1 MLRKLALPLLLLS
14 LSGCFSASPG
24 GLQGAWRLEEEF
36 DGPTNFITQTL
47 EYTINGN
54 AITRILAQEIVLKA
68 TSERVTLRFEDGG
81 TFSVDTTVS
90 PARMDIGPL
99 EQRDYPTAVEFAIA
113 DAILGNSPGRTEFY
127 LSEPVGLTLQRRGLY
142 ARNGDQL
149 QFKFGTE
156 TTYPATLDPP
166 FLYTVNKVFR
176 LFP

>member
-1 MLRKLALPLLLLS
+1 MLRKLVLPLILLS

-24 GLQGAWRLEEEF
+24 GLQGAWCLVEEY
-36 DGPTNFITQTL
+36 DGPPNFITQTL

-54 AITRILAQEIVLKA
+54 AITRIVAQEILLK
-68 TSERVTLRFEDGG
+68 TTGERVTLRVEDGG

-99 EQRDYPTAVEFAIA
+99 ELRDYPTAVEFATA
-113 DAILGNSPGRTEFY
+113 DAILGNCPGCTELYFGE
-127 LSEPVGLTLQRRGLY
+127 LVAFTLQRRVLY

-156 TTYPATLDPP
+156 TTYPATLDQP
-166 FLYTVNKVFR
+166 FLWTVNKVFR